1 MRRTLT
7 GIAIALCATAV
18 TPTTGAFAATN
29 PPAAPEVHSIAFPV
43 RQEVWYQDDF
53 AGVRDH
59 HGTDLMGDKL
69 DHLLA
74 ADSGRIAWVRIG
86 TPRAGNMLS
95 LVADDG
101 WEYWYI
107 HINNDTP
114 GSDDGANPAKWRFAP
129 GIAPGVRVTRGQFI
143 AYLGD
148 SGESETTD
156 PHLHFEMHRPDG
168 RYINPYA
175 SLRRAEASATRGL
188 CPAPV
193 NPPAKPDPT
202 TSPGYWTLGPSGRVM
217 PFGGAAHLGD
227 GPRPTT
233 DDNPYLALTAAP
245 DGAGY
250 WLLRAK
256 GGVRAFGSVA
266 PRGDVFG
273 RSLAA
278 PLVGM
283 VATPTGKGYWLFARD
298 GGIFTF
304 GDAPFLG
311 SGAGSKGTAPFT
323 AMAPSPS
330 GQGYWLIDTTGKVLA
345 FGDAAAAPSAD
356 GRAPKGN
363 VVGFA
368 PTPSGKGYWILT
380 RDGRVYIYGDARW
393 RGSIP
398 GLGGCP
404 LPDSSG
410 ITATASGA
418 GYWITLVSGR
428 VVALGDAPG
437 WGSPSSAGRLALD
450 LAALPPRPSSE
461 G

>member
-1 MRRTLT
+1 VRRIVA
-7 GIAIALCATAV
+7 GIAAALSTV
-18 TPTTGAFAATN
+18 L
-29 PPAAPEVHSIAFPV
+29 AAPAVGALASAPASTAVHSIAFPV
-43 RQEVWYQDDF
+43 REDVWYQDDF

-59 HGTDLMGDKL
+59 HGNDLMGDKL

-74 ADSGRIAWVRIG
+74 ADSGRIDWVR
-86 TPRAGNMLS
+86 TDPSRRSGNMLS

-107 HINNDTP
+107 HINNDSP
-114 GSDDGANPAKWRFAP
+114 GTDDGLNPAKWRFAP

-148 SGESETTD
+148 SGQSETTD

-168 RYINPYA
+168 TYINPYL

-188 CPAPV
+188 CPSAV
-193 NPPAKPDPT
+193 NPPAKPDPST
-202 TSPGYWTLGPSGRVM
+202 GPGYWTLGPSGRVM
-217 PFGGAAHLGD
+217 PFGGADHYGD
-227 GPRPTT
+227 GPLPVGT
-233 DDNPYLALTAAP
+233 DNPYLALTAAP
-245 DGAGY
+245 DGSGY

-256 GGVRAFGSVA
+256 GGVRAFGGVS

-273 RSLAA
+273 RPLAA

-283 VATPTGKGYWLFARD
+283 VATPSGKGYWLFARD

-311 SGAGSKGTAPFT
+311 AAAGTKGTGPFV
-323 AMAPSPS
+323 AMAATTS
-330 GQGYWLIDTTGKVLA
+330 GKGYWLVDTAGKVVA
-345 FGDAAAAPSAD
+345 YGDAAVAPSVD
-356 GRAPKGN
+356 GRAPATN

-368 PTPSGKGYWILT
+368 PTPTGKGYWILT
-380 RDGRVYIYGDARW
+380 RDGRVYVYGDARW

-404 LPDSSG
+404 LPDASS
-410 ITATASGA
+410 ITPTASGA

-450 LAALPPRPSSE
+450 LAALAPTE